1 MPAVPRLIFSLRFGQ
16 HCPGMSANTK
26 TKPGQKATAATGR
39 SRAKDKRAKAQ
50 EAKAVENAG
59 NSKGWFT
66 RFSQTT
72 SVWTGS
78 PVAFFLAVM
87 VIVAWVVTGPIFKF
101 SDTWQLVINT
111 GTTIVTFLMV
121 FLIQSSQNR
130 DSKLIQ
136 LKLDELI
143 RAVDTAETALI
154 DMDEMSEAELKEVQ
168 EKFSMVAA
176 EAREELKEVAAG
188 EDVRQAAPPRKV
200 SVHH

>member
-1 MPAVPRLIFSLRFGQ
+1 MTTNGKTPPR
-16 HCPGMSANTK
+16 
-26 TKPGQKATAATGR
+26 QKAKTAGNG
-39 SRAKDKRAKAQ
+39 AKRRHTKAP
-50 EAKAVENAG
+50 EAEVAETSS

-72 SVWTGS
+72 SCWTGS

-87 VIVAWVVTGPIFKF
+87 VIVAWIVTGPIFKF

-154 DMDEMSEAELKEVQ
+154 DMDEMSEEELKEVQ
-168 EKFSMVAA
+168 EKFSQVAA

-188 EDVRQAAPPRKV
+188 EEVREAAPPRKV
-200 SVHH
+200 ALHH

>member
-1 MPAVPRLIFSLRFGQ
+1 MTTNS
-16 HCPGMSANTK
+16 K
-26 TKPGQKATAATGR
+26 TKSTQKDAPPKSSGGHNGLKQKR
-39 SRAKDKRAKAQ
+39 SRTPDT
-50 EAKAVENAG
+50 EAADNNG

-87 VIVAWVVTGPIFKF
+87 VIVVWVVTGPIFKF

-143 RAVDTAETALI
+143 RAVDNAETALI
-154 DMDEMSEAELKEVQ
+154 DMDEMSEEELKEVQ
-168 EKFSMVAA
+168 EKFSQVAA

-188 EDVRQAAPPRKV
+188 TDVRKAAPPRKV
-200 SVHH
+200 AHPQAS

>member
-1 MPAVPRLIFSLRFGQ
+1 MTTNGKRPSRQ
-16 HCPGMSANTK
+16 KTK
-26 TKPGQKATAATGR
+26 TAQSG
-39 SRAKDKRAKAQ
+39 SRRQRARAP
-50 EAKAVENAG
+50 EAEVVENGG

-78 PVAFFLAVM
+78 PVAFFLALM
-87 VIVAWVVTGPIFKF
+87 VIVVWVVTGPIFKF

-154 DMDEMSEAELKEVQ
+154 DMDEMSEEELKEVQ
-168 EKFSMVAA
+168 EKFSQVAA

-188 EDVRQAAPPRKV
+188 ADVREAAPPRRV
-200 SVHH
+200 SLRH

>member
-1 MPAVPRLIFSLRFGQ
+1 MTTDA
-16 HCPGMSANTK
+16 K
-26 TKPGQKATAATGR
+26 TKSRPKAKTANSR
-39 SRAKDKRAKAQ
+39 DRAKRRRAQAP
-50 EAKAVENAG
+50 EAEVAENAG

-72 SVWTGS
+72 SCWTGS

-87 VIVAWVVTGPIFKF
+87 VIVVWVVTGPIFKF

-154 DMDEMSEAELKEVQ
+154 DMDEMSEEELKEVQ
-168 EKFSMVAA
+168 EKFSQVAA

-188 EDVRQAAPPRKV
+188 QEVREAAPPRKV
-200 SVHH
+200 SLHH

>member
-1 MPAVPRLIFSLRFGQ
+1 MTTNGKTPSRQ
-16 HCPGMSANTK
+16 K
-26 TKPGQKATAATGR
+26 TKAAPNGPR
-39 SRAKDKRAKAQ
+39 RRRAKAQ
-50 EAKAVENAG
+50 EAEVVENGG

-78 PVAFFLAVM
+78 PVAFFLALM
-87 VIVAWVVTGPIFKF
+87 VIVAWVVTGPIFKY

-154 DMDEMSEAELKEVQ
+154 DMDEMSEEELKEVQ
-168 EKFSMVAA
+168 EKFSQVAA

-188 EDVRQAAPPRKV
+188 ADVREAAPPRKV
-200 SVHH
+200 SLRH

>member
-1 MPAVPRLIFSLRFGQ
+1 MTTNG
-16 HCPGMSANTK
+16 K
-26 TKPGQKATAATGR
+26 TPVKTSSRQKAKSARNGT
-39 SRAKDKRAKAQ
+39 KHKRAKAP
-50 EAKAVENAG
+50 ETEAVENAG
-59 NSKGWFT
+59 SSKGWFT

-72 SVWTGS
+72 SIWTGS
-78 PVAFFLAVM
+78 PVAFFLALM
-87 VIVAWVVTGPIFKF
+87 VIVVWVVTGPIFKF

-154 DMDEMSEAELKEVQ
+154 DMDEMSEEELKEVQ
-168 EKFSMVAA
+168 DKFSQVAA
-176 EAREELKEVAAG
+176 EAREELKEVEAG
-188 EDVRQAAPPRKV
+188 DDVRKAAPPRRV
-200 SVHH
+200 SLRH

>member
-1 MPAVPRLIFSLRFGQ
+1 MTTNG
-16 HCPGMSANTK
+16 K
-26 TKPGQKATAATGR
+26 TKPGQKAKAAGNHNRGKAKRAQSPDAAT
-39 SRAKDKRAKAQ
+39 A
-50 EAKAVENAG
+50 ENNG

-87 VIVAWVVTGPIFKF
+87 VIVVWVVTGPIFKF

-154 DMDEMSEAELKEVQ
+154 DMDEMSEEELKEVQ
-168 EKFSMVAA
+168 EKFSQVAA

-188 EDVRQAAPPRKV
+188 VEAREAAPPRKV
-200 SVHH
+200 AHPQAS